1 MQYQRIQGSL
11 YKSHHHHPRP
21 RLEAP
26 CMERL
31 EGSRELDKSSPICS
45 TKPGLGDWKK
55 KPGPGDRKRLLASC
69 IFEKSKYSSPNSF
82 SPLQNTR
89 HSCLSGEQSCQ
100 LSRKPIGWT
109 IWEWT
114 ETIWEWMGNGGECGL
129 RKRGDESSI
138 GDKKGKNLLQLVFVS
153 ETGWEEFKSFSKLK
167 WPSDPVEPKRECI
180 GDTCWCTL
188 STGGLLRGWAR
199 VSFITLLWNP
209 PL

>member
-69 IFEKSKYSSPNSF
+69 ILEKNKYSSPNSF
-82 SPLQNTR
+82 SPVQNTR

-114 ETIWEWMGNGGECGL
+114 ETIFEWMGNGGECGL
-129 RKRGDESSI
+129 RKTRRRELDRGQ
-138 GDKKGKNLLQLVFVS
+138 KRQ
-153 ETGWEEFKSFSKLK
+153 EFTAVGFCI
-167 WPSDPVEPKRECI
+167 RE
-180 GDTCWCTL
+180 
-188 STGGLLRGWAR
+188 RFRR
-199 VSFITLLWNP
+199 VQKFFKT
-209 PL
+209 